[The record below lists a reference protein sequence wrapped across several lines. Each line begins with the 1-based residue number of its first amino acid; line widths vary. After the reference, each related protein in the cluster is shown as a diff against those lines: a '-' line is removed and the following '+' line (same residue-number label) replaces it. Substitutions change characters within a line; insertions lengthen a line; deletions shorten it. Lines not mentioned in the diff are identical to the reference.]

1 MKTKFLVLEDVIL
14 NTASIKKVVK
24 HTNPAYGDNKESYN
38 INITYDE
45 INYKGE
51 LTATSHYVTFD
62 KKNKCDDY
70 YNDIAKQIV
79 EVDKN

>member
-14 NTASIKKVVK
+14 NVALIKKVMK
-24 HTNPAYGDNKESYN
+24 TTSPACGDNKESYSIN
-38 INITYDE
+38 INYDE

-51 LTATSHYVTFD
+51 LISTSHYVAFD

-70 YNDIAKQIV
+70 YNDIARQIV